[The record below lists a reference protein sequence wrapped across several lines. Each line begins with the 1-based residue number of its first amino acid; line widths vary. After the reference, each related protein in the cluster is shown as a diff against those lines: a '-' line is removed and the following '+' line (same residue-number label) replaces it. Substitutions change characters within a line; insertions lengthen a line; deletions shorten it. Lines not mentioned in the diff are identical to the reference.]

1 MFFKD
6 YYWYFKS
13 ALPHNIC
20 DQIIERGKQ
29 EQLSQALIGDMTS
42 GNIKKN
48 NLKKLNK
55 TRNSNVAFINDQW
68 IYNEI
73 LPFVNEANKKS
84 GWNFELDW
92 AESCQFT
99 VYKKNQFYDWHCD
112 SFRDP
117 YGKDSDKNH
126 IGKIRKLSVTVS
138 LNDSKE
144 YKGGTLEFQPRDEKN
159 PNIVIQC
166 NEILE
171 KGSIVVFPSY
181 VWHRVTP
188 VTEGTR
194 YSLVIWNLG
203 KPFI

>member
-6 YYWYFKS
+6 YYWYFES

-29 EQLSQALIGDMTS
+29 EQLSKALIGNITK
-42 GNIKKN
+42 GNIKN

-117 YGKDSDKNH
+117 YGKDRDKNH

-144 YKGGTLEFQPRDEKN
+144 YKGGTLEFQPRDDTD
-159 PNIVIQC
+159 PNITVQC